1 LRDYFNISF
10 LEIEIKKNK
19 SMIYKAL
26 LKYGYSNFSLEI
38 LEYCGGDK
46 CISREQYYLNLL
58 KPKYNILSMA
68 ASRTGQ
74 RHSQETLDKMS
85 KSQKAI
91 DRLGVNNPMFGK
103 IHPKEGRE
111 KFGAHKAQKIEV
123 LDILTNE
130 KTVYNSMSDAAKA
143 LNSTRAAISAFFVKN
158 QQTPHKKRYIL
169 KKI

>member
-1 LRDYFNISF
+1 
-10 LEIEIKKNK
+10 
-19 SMIYKAL
+19 MIYKAL

-38 LEYCGGDK
+38 LEYCEEKDLLA
-46 CISREQYYLNLL
+46 REQYYLDTLKPEYNLL
-58 KPKYNILSMA
+58 KIA

-103 IHPKEGRE
+103 KHPKEGRE

-143 LNSTRAAISAFFVKN
+143 LNSTRAAITAFFSKN
-158 QQTPHKKRYIL
+158 QQTPRL
-169 KKI
+169 F